1 MGYQTIYATSVK
13 LHGPVSKKPDSRADG
28 EMSCPQILCPFHCF
42 LFSILKIID
51 FKSTIYLRK
60 FANCISV
67 KRSLLVLRREKSEE
81 FGLRPELM

>member
-1 MGYQTIYATSVK
+1 M
-13 LHGPVSKKPDSRADG
+13 
-28 EMSCPQILCPFHCF
+28 
-42 LFSILKIID
+42 
-51 FKSTIYLRK
+51 YLRK